1 MDILYL
7 LWTFFKIG
15 ACTFGGGYAMV
26 ELVKEQVTVNGW
38 MEVQE
43 VIDFIAISES
53 TPGPIAVN
61 MATYVGYNVAGIP
74 GALAATT
81 GVVLPSLIIIMIIAT
96 MYKKFIANRFVAGG
110 MRGLRPAAIGLIAA
124 AGISIAAEVFLP
136 FGFSVESILSY
147 EMVFTLVTLGLCM
160 YLVYKKAKPHFILI
174 LSAACGLL
182 WGSIQ
187 NLFGI

>member
-136 FGFSVESILSY
+136 FGFSVENILSY
-147 EMVFTLVTLGLCM
+147 EMLFTLVTLGLCM

>member
-1 MDILYL
+1 MDVLYL

-74 GALAATT
+74 GAIAATT
-81 GVVLPSLIIIMIIAT
+81 GVVLPSLIIIMIIAKV
-96 MYKKFIANRFVAGG
+96 YKKFIANRFVAGG

-147 EMVFTLVTLGLCM
+147 EMLFTIVTLGLCM

>member
-1 MDILYL
+1 MDVLYL
-7 LWTFFKIG
+7 LWPFFKIG

-74 GALAATT
+74 GAIAATT
-81 GVVLPSLIIIMIIAT
+81 GVVLPSLIIIMIIAKV
-96 MYKKFIANRFVAGG
+96 YKKFIANRFVAGG

-147 EMVFTLVTLGLCM
+147 EMLFTIVTLGLCM

>member
-74 GALAATT
+74 GAIAATT
-81 GVVLPSLIIIMIIAT
+81 GVVLPSLIIIMIIAKV
-96 MYKKFIANRFVAGG
+96 YKKFIANRFVAGG

-147 EMVFTLVTLGLCM
+147 EMIFTLVTLGLCM

>member
-1 MDILYL
+1 MDVLYL

-74 GALAATT
+74 GAIAATT
-81 GVVLPSLIIIMIIAT
+81 GVVLPSLIIIMIIAQV
-96 MYKKFIANRFVAGG
+96 YKKFIANRFVAGG

-136 FGFSVESILSY
+136 FGFSVKSILSY
-147 EMVFTLVTLGLCM
+147 EMIFTLVTLGLCM

>member
-1 MDILYL
+1 MDVLYL

-81 GVVLPSLIIIMIIAT
+81 GVVLPSLIVIMVIAKF
-96 MYKKFIANRFVAGG
+96 YKKFIANRFVAGG

-147 EMVFTLVTLGLCM
+147 EMLFTLVTLGLCM

>member
-1 MDILYL
+1 MLELLNL

-26 ELVKEQVTVNGW
+26 ELVAEQVTSRGW
-38 MEVQE
+38 MEMQE

-53 TPGPIAVN
+53 TPGPIAIN

-74 GALAATT
+74 GSVFATV
-81 GVVLPSLIIIMIIAT
+81 GVVLPSLIVIMIIAKF
-96 MYKKFIANRFVAGG
+96 YKKFIANKFVAGG

-136 FGFSVESILSY
+136 FGFSIEGILTY
-147 EMVFTLVTLGLCM
+147 ETLFAVVTLALCLF
-160 YLVYKKAKPHFILI
+160 LVFKKAKPHFILI

-187 NLFGI
+187 NLFM

>member
-1 MDILYL
+1 MDVLYL

-74 GALAATT
+74 GAIAATT
-81 GVVLPSLIIIMIIAT
+81 GVVLPSLIIIMIIAKV
-96 MYKKFIANRFVAGG
+96 YKKFIANRFVAGG

-147 EMVFTLVTLGLCM
+147 EIIFTLVTLGLCM

>member
-1 MDILYL
+1 MDVLYL

-74 GALAATT
+74 GAIAATT
-81 GVVLPSLIIIMIIAT
+81 GVVLPSLIIIMIIAK

-147 EMVFTLVTLGLCM
+147 EMIFTLVTLGLCM

>member
-1 MDILYL
+1 MDVLYL

-74 GALAATT
+74 GAIAATT
-81 GVVLPSLIIIMIIAT
+81 GVVLPSLIIIMIIAKV
-96 MYKKFIANRFVAGG
+96 YKKFIANRFVAGG

-147 EMVFTLVTLGLCM
+147 ELLFTLVTLGLCM

>member
-26 ELVKEQVTVNGW
+26 ELVAEQVTSNGW
-38 MEVQE
+38 MEMQE
-43 VIDFIAISES
+43 IIDFIAISES
-53 TPGPIAVN
+53 TPGPIAIN
-61 MATYVGYNVAGIP
+61 MATYVGFKVGGFW
-74 GALAATT
+74 GAAAATF
-81 GVVLPSLIIIMIIAT
+81 GVVLPSLIIIMIIARF
-96 MYKKFIANRFVAGG
+96 YKKFITNRYVAGG
-110 MRGLRPAAIGLIAA
+110 MRGLRPAAIALIAA

-136 FGFSVESILSY
+136 FGFSFEGLLT
-147 EMVFTLVTLGLCM
+147 FDTLFAVITLALCM
-160 YLVYKKAKPHFILI
+160 YLVYKKAKPHFILL

-187 NLFGI
+187 NIFM

>member
-1 MDILYL
+1 MDVLYL

-74 GALAATT
+74 GAIAATT
-81 GVVLPSLIIIMIIAT
+81 GVVLPSLIIIMIIAQV
-96 MYKKFIANRFVAGG
+96 YKKFIANRFVAGG

-147 EMVFTLVTLGLCM
+147 ELLFTLVTLGLCM

>member
-1 MDILYL
+1 MDVLYL

-74 GALAATT
+74 GAIAATT
-81 GVVLPSLIIIMIIAT
+81 GVVLPSLIIIMIIAKV
-96 MYKKFIANRFVAGG
+96 YKKFIANRFVAGG

-147 EMVFTLVTLGLCM
+147 EMLFTLVTLGLCM

>member
-1 MDILYL
+1 MDVLYL

>member
-1 MDILYL
+1 MDVLYL

-74 GALAATT
+74 GAIAATT
-81 GVVLPSLIIIMIIAT
+81 GVVLPSLIIIMIIAKV
-96 MYKKFIANRFVAGG
+96 YKKFIANRFVAGG

-136 FGFSVESILSY
+136 FGFSVKSILSY
-147 EMVFTLVTLGLCM
+147 EMIFTLVTLGLCM

>member
-1 MDILYL
+1 MDVLYL

-74 GALAATT
+74 GAIAATT
-81 GVVLPSLIIIMIIAT
+81 GVVLPSLIIIMIIAKV
-96 MYKKFIANRFVAGG
+96 YKKFIANRFVAGG

-147 EMVFTLVTLGLCM
+147 EMIFTLVTLGLCM
-160 YLVYKKAKPHFILI
+160 YLVYKKAKPRFILI

>member
-1 MDILYL
+1 MDVLYL

-38 MEVQE
+38 MEVQV

-74 GALAATT
+74 GAIAATT
-81 GVVLPSLIIIMIIAT
+81 GVVLPSLIIIMIIAKV
-96 MYKKFIANRFVAGG
+96 YKKFIANRFVAGG

-147 EMVFTLVTLGLCM
+147 EMLFTLVTLGLCM

>member
-1 MDILYL
+1 MDVLYL

-74 GALAATT
+74 GAIAATT
-81 GVVLPSLIIIMIIAT
+81 GVVLPSLIIIMIIAKV
-96 MYKKFIANRFVAGG
+96 YKKFIANRFVAGG

-147 EMVFTLVTLGLCM
+147 EMIFTLVTLGLCM